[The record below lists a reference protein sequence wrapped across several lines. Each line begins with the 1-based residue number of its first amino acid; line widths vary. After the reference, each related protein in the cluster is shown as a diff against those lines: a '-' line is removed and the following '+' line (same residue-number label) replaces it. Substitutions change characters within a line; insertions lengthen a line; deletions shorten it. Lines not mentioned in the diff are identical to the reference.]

1 MDRRIIRIFSILVLL
16 PALQS
21 CEWPIFSR
29 PMFNLFFQKDVV
41 GTWVA
46 EFNQYD
52 TLWMYSD
59 RTFRHVVYDKY
70 HTKAHDSWGN
80 YKKFENPLWE
90 DPYSSLNNYAEFT
103 KKDYVY
109 SDADT
114 SWKSTLEYAT
124 IIHVGCGYEGKPRHK
139 LYFVSEWWVP
149 YWEMDN
155 VEHFYYRKVE

>member
-59 RTFRHVVYDKY
+59 RTFRHVVYDKN
-70 HTKAHDSWGN
+70 HTKAHESCGS
-80 YKKFENPLWE
+80 YERFVNPPWE
-90 DPYSSLNNYAEFT
+90 DPHSYMRPSSVVAGEGSVYLEADASWQPIPEYDNI
-103 KKDYVY
+103 YV
-109 SDADT
+109 S
-114 SWKSTLEYAT
+114 
-124 IIHVGCGYEGKPRHK
+124 CGYEGRPRHK
-139 LYFVSEWWVP
+139 LYFVPGLVP
-149 YWEMDN
+149 YWEIN
-155 VEHFYYRKVE
+155 HVELFYYMKVE